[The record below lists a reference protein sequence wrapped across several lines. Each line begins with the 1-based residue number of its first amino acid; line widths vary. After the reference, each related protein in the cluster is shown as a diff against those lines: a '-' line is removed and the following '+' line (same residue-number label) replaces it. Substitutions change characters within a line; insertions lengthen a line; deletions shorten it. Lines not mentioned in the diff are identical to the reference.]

1 MLVLTAAILHVPR
14 NNTSPVSNEK
24 QISSTSSAG
33 PALPIYFAGVPRD
46 DPQLFIPQLFMP
58 GESSVQ
64 AGDDIDTRPAVTDKP
79 RVRLRRRRSN
89 PGDGGNE
96 VAGKQGQFPRGGD
109 Y

>member
-1 MLVLTAAILHVPR
+1 MLVLTAAILHVPP

-46 DPQLFIPQLFMP
+46 HLQLPTPQLFMP
-58 GESSVQ
+58 AESSVQ
-64 AGDDIDTRPAVTDKP
+64 AGDDIDPRPAVTDKP
-79 RVRLRRRRSN
+79 RVTLRRRRSN
-89 PGDGGNE
+89 PIDGGNE
-96 VAGKQGQFPRGGD
+96 VAGKQRHFPCGVD